1 MKAGNAMEKV
11 LLNLQEFR
19 EYLGI
24 GENKALEL
32 VKRPHNGF
40 SFKIGNKWYVYK
52 NRLDEWLAKQ
62 CDNYQG

>member
-32 VKRPHNGF
+32 VNSPHNGF
-40 SFKIGNKWYVYK
+40 SLKIGNKWFVYK
-52 NRLDEWLAKQ
+52 VRLDEWLANE
-62 CDNYQG
+62 CDKY

>member
-32 VKRPHNGF
+32 VKMPHNGF
-40 SFKIGNKWYVYK
+40 SLKIGNKWFVYK
-52 NRLDEWLAKQ
+52 ARLDEWLANE
-62 CDNYQG
+62 CDKY